1 MPNKLL
7 ILNSC
12 REELLERAQQQ
23 EHERSRLVK
32 SAQDDFT
39 SEESTVSDVEKIQK
53 PITNIQPVREPS
65 PVRELPV
72 QTKSAEDK
80 RNDLLNKVLSL

>member
-1 MPNKLL
+1 M
-7 ILNSC
+7 
-12 REELLERAQQQ
+12 ERAQQQ
-23 EHERSRLVK
+23 EQRRSRLVK

-39 SEESTVSDVEKIQK
+39 SEESTASDVEKIQK

-65 PVRELPV
+65 PVREPV